1 MWYFDLSCGHFSSMI
16 LHCDDGI
23 RHVEAVLE
31 EPTNHIQEL
40 ERQNVPRG
48 SVILVSLQTH
58 WTFSNSLAHP
68 V

>member
-1 MWYFDLSCGHFSSMI
+1 MI

-58 WTFSNSLAHP
+58 
-68 V
+68 